1 MANEKQ
7 VIQGWKDVQITPDM
21 PLNVLVNFMNVLNQR
36 LVALEDNVQVPF
48 DNKMVSLTELYAI
61 QAEAERKAMEEQ
73 AKVQAEL
80 AKQKDE
86 KGE

>member
-7 VIQGWKDVQITPDM
+7 AIQGWKDVQITPDM
-21 PLNVLVNFMNVLNQR
+21 PLSVLVNFMNVLNQR
-36 LVALEDNVQVPF
+36 LVALEDNVKIPF

-73 AKVQAEL
+73 AQAAA
-80 AKQKDE
+80 AKEEEK

>member
-1 MANEKQ
+1 MADEKQ
-7 VIQGWKDVQITPDM
+7 TIQGWKDVQITPDM
-21 PLNVLVNFMNVLNQR
+21 PLSVLVNFMNVLNQR
-36 LVALEDNVQVPF
+36 LVAIEDHVQVPF

-73 AKVQAEL
+73 AKVQEEL

>member
-1 MANEKQ
+1 MADEKQ
-7 VIQGWKDVQITPDM
+7 TIQGWKDIQITPDM
-21 PLNVLVNFMNVLNQR
+21 PLSVLVNFMNVLNQR
-36 LVALEDNVQVPF
+36 LVALEDHVQVPF

-73 AKVQAEL
+73 AKIQA
-80 AKQKDE
+80 AKEEEK